1 MSFCEKDIYLLPGNH
16 ATAQKLIVL
25 EPVQTELIVPHEEQ
39 DWHGIL
45 YSYEKKS
52 VSSVVAAAME
62 ITDAVSTSTL

>member
-39 DWHGIL
+39 DWHPLFI
-45 YSYEKKS
+45 
-52 VSSVVAAAME
+52 
-62 ITDAVSTSTL
+62 